1 MRPVQIIFIRHGQKE
16 KGVNDEEAPLTEH
29 SEEKVRKL
37 AVLFRDFGVKPD
49 HYFTS
54 TYLHTKDT
62 AKILYNYLSVN
73 GSQIIEVEA
82 LTPIP
87 KTAGQFNLENIID
100 RAHVH
105 NVFLQS
111 PFPKTLAFVGHEG
124 RLSQLITR
132 VSGKRL
138 RPLDHLDAVCVEAES
153 FQDLRL
159 GRGKVVW
166 RIPVKEYQEEEL
178 RKKITAKTTI
188 ATVLAG
194 FTFTALFL
202 TLRDISLP
210 QGLAE
215 MGTITQT
222 INTAL
227 PLLATVCL
235 TAAMALFIAAVYIY
249 DILTMP
255 EGFWFTS
262 QQTEWKKLPS
272 IVQKNKEQHGLLYG
286 HMIDAWV
293 MVFTPGVIFAAIG
306 FLLIVVHK
314 TSLFSLVYLA
324 IILGIVA
331 YYWWRRP
338 KLGVD

>member
-1 MRPVQIIFIRHGQKE
+1 MSQVKVIFVRHGHKVKRKDVE
-16 KGVNDEEAPLTEH
+16 DKEAPLAEH
-29 SEEKVRKL
+29 AKKRVRKL
-37 AVLFRDFGVKPD
+37 ALILRDLGANPD

-54 TYLHTKDT
+54 DRLHTKDT
-62 AKILYNYLSVN
+62 AKIMSNYLSAN

-82 LTPIP
+82 LTPEE
-87 KTAGQFNLENIID
+87 KTESQFNFENIVH
-100 RAHVH
+100 RANKK
-105 NVFLQS
+105 NVNLQS
-111 PFPKTLAFVGHEG
+111 PSSKTLAFVGHEG

-132 VSGKRL
+132 VSGERL

-159 GRGKVVW
+159 GRGKVAW
-166 RIPVKEYQEEEL
+166 RIPVRVYQEVEL
-178 RKKITAKTTI
+178 RKKITAKTTV
-188 ATVLAG
+188 ATFLAG

-202 TLRDISLP
+202 TLRDMPLP

-215 MGTITQT
+215 TGTITQT

-262 QQTEWKKLPS
+262 QRTEWEKLPS
-272 IVQKNKEQHGLLYG
+272 KVQKNKEQHGLLYG
-286 HMIDAWV
+286 HMIDTWG
-293 MVFTPGVIFAAIG
+293 MVFTPGVILAAIG
-306 FLLIVVHK
+306 FLLIVVHE
-314 TSLFSLVYLA
+314 TSYFTGLT
-324 IILGIVA
+324 
-331 YYWWRRP
+331 R
-338 KLGVD
+338 